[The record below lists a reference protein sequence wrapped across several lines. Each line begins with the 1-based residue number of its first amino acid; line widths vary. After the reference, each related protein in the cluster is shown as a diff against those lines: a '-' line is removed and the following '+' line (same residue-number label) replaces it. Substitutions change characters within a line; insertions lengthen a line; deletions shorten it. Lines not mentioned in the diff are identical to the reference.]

1 MTRRGLIG
9 SDPLALTAI
18 QEGMIPAPLRDGAAE
33 GESQLDVPQRA
44 AIIGEPVPI
53 VFARRVGDYGGVL
66 INPPATEARFSND
79 ASNAVTASY
88 HLVLSEGRIG
98 SIQVRDVFQR
108 SCRVGTHSQTYNRR
122 AGTWTPGNF
131 ITAQPGYTMPQCPY
145 YCGNVGVYT
154 GMSTLSFTVTIPNG
168 SDLWNRQ
175 VHAFIRNGMEVT
187 RLVDSATGSS
197 NNYADLAYWAFR
209 NCSKLRNTMIDT
221 TALTAAANFLD
232 VNNFTCDI
240 YIRDSSNL
248 GDFLAELSP
257 YFLLTETR
265 NDGKRGLR
273 PLLPLNANHTIKT
286 TAIQWE
292 FLFNE
297 DYILPGSF
305 EFSMIPPADRKPFA
319 VQAIWR
325 QQLTDDFGIIR
336 TSEVRYP
343 GEAEEG
349 PYEQHDLSAFCT
361 RETHAVKVA
370 AYIRARRK
378 WITHTARWVTR
389 AEDFNTTL
397 VPGDIC
403 RVKLA
408 RVVSGSSPSNH
419 DCLYQVDAITKTLE
433 GDLAIEATHFPVDSQ
448 NRSLVALDVVNTTGS
463 GIILTSNKTGVGCDV
478 NSSSDTSVPAETF
491 TAGVALDNEAPL
503 PTPPSLPPDGAPPS
517 GDGNGPDS
525 SPANPS
531 DGLDAEN
538 LGEPSRDP
546 QTCVFLFPECEGN
559 LYEVLKAP
567 AGTDD
572 YEPVDL
578 PPGMPPLGLHGALN
592 LSSTLEESDPSS
604 DYALRSVCNQGYSGP
619 LPAPLTPC
627 TPVTPPAAF
636 DRSAYQYFRI
646 LMEVEILGANPS
658 TTSTYMTD
666 PLSGGSSQWFNI
678 ADWTAI
684 TLLVFSPDGV
694 PSGVTNGA
702 GGGAWNLSGAVTRGS
717 STLSTSDRLFKLRG
731 TRSANGSN
739 VSIGSDYF
747 AAHTSASNFSL
758 IGFCQGVFEF
768 SNDKSIVITRRVDA
782 VNNDE
787 RYWQYNP
794 AV

>member
-1 MTRRGLIG
+1 MRRRGLIG

-66 INPPATEARFSND
+66 INPPATEARFTND
-79 ASNAVTASY
+79 GSNAVTASY

-98 SIQVRDVFQR
+98 SIQVRDIFQR

-122 AGTWTPGNF
+122 AGTWAPGNF

-154 GMSTLSFTVTIPNG
+154 RMSTLSFTVTIPNG

-175 VHAFIRNGMEVT
+175 VHAFIRNGLEVT

-209 NCSKLRNTMIDT
+209 NCSKLRNPMIDT

-232 VNNFTCDI
+232 ANNFTCDI

-297 DYILPGSF
+297 DYIIPGTF

-349 PYEQHDLSAFCT
+349 PFEQHDLSAFCT

-433 GDLAIEATHFPVDSQ
+433 GDLAIEATHFPVDRQ

-478 NSSSDTSVPAETF
+478 NSSGDTSVPAETF
-491 TAGVALDNEAPL
+491 TAGVALDNDAPL

-517 GDGNGPDS
+517 GGSSTPGDGNGPDS
-525 SPANPS
+525 TPGNPG
-531 DGLDAEN
+531 DGLDVGN
-538 LGEPSRDP
+538 LGDLTRDP
-546 QTCVFLFPECEGN
+546 QTCMVIPPDCQNGQYNVWTLDSNGDRIDGSLRVYSVGGGSFANIYDINNKELSFRCLDGEGGTSN
-559 LYEVLKAP
+559 PLK
-567 AGTDD
+567 
-572 YEPVDL
+572 
-578 PPGMPPLGLHGALN
+578 
-592 LSSTLEESDPSS
+592 
-604 DYALRSVCNQGYSGP
+604 GP
-619 LPAPLTPC
+619 DSCSPTNPPAP
-627 TPVTPPAAF
+627 F
-636 DRSAYQYFRI
+636 
-646 LMEVEILGANPS
+646 NP
-658 TTSTYMTD
+658 TGYY
-666 PLSGGSSQWFNI
+666 GWR
-678 ADWTAI
+678 AI
-684 TLLVFSPDGV
+684 IYC
-694 PSGVTNGA
+694 
-702 GGGAWNLSGAVTRGS
+702 GGGATFESGPPTGPKQFGS
-717 STLSTSDRLFKLRG
+717 SNAATTGLKTFFGTSGLVTPVGSGEFIVNKALTESSDFSGSTTAFSICYLTYSTGATF
-731 TRSANGSN
+731 SCAN
-739 VSIGSDYF
+739 VF
-747 AAHTSASNFSL
+747 ATSADGQIIKPYIYGSL
-758 IGFCQGVFEF
+758 KFYNTVGDYNSDTNAI
-768 SNDKSIVITRRVDA
+768 
-782 VNNDE
+782 
-787 RYWQYNP
+787 YWDGN
-794 AV
+794 

>member
-1 MTRRGLIG
+1 MRRRGLIG

-66 INPPATEARFSND
+66 INPPATEARFTND
-79 ASNAVTASY
+79 GSNAVTASY

-122 AGTWTPGNF
+122 AGTWAPGNF

-154 GMSTLSFTVTIPNG
+154 RMSTLSFSVTIPNG

-175 VHAFIRNGMEVT
+175 VHAFIRNGLEVT

-197 NNYADLAYWAFR
+197 NNYADLSYWAFR
-209 NCSKLRNTMIDT
+209 NCSKLRNPMIDT

-248 GDFLAELSP
+248 GDFLADLSP
-257 YFLLTETR
+257 YFLLKETR

-273 PLLPLNANHTIKT
+273 PLLPINANHTIKT

-349 PYEQHDLSAFCT
+349 PFEQHDLSAFCT

-397 VPGDIC
+397 VQGDIC

-433 GDLAIEATHFPVDSQ
+433 GDLAIEATHFPVDRQ

-478 NSSSDTSVPAETF
+478 NSSGDTSVPAETF
-491 TAGVALDNEAPL
+491 TAGVALDNDAPL

-517 GDGNGPDS
+517 GGSSTPGEGNGADS
-525 SPANPS
+525 TPGNPG
-531 DGLDAEN
+531 DGLDVGN
-538 LGEPSRDP
+538 LGDLTRDP
-546 QTCVFLFPECEGN
+546 QTCMVI
-559 LYEVLKAP
+559 
-567 AGTDD
+567 
-572 YEPVDL
+572 
-578 PPGMPPLGLHGALN
+578 PPDCQNGQYNVWTLDSNGDRIDGSLRVYSVGGGSFAN
-592 LSSTLEESDPSS
+592 IYDINNKELS
-604 DYALRSVCNQGYSGP
+604 
-619 LPAPLTPC
+619 
-627 TPVTPPAAF
+627 
-636 DRSAYQYFRI
+636 FRC
-646 LMEVEILGANPS
+646 LDGE
-658 TTSTYMTD
+658 
-666 PLSGGSSQWFNI
+666 GGSSNSLKGPDTCTPTNPPAPFN
-678 ADWTAI
+678 
-684 TLLVFSPDGV
+684 PDSYAG
-694 PSGVTNGA
+694 GWRATINW
-702 GGGAWNLSGAVTRGS
+702 GGGATSSSGA
-717 STLSTSDRLFKLRG
+717 TSG
-731 TRSANGSN
+731 PVVITSANNVHKLWTAFGSAPTF
-739 VSIGSDYF
+739 VPEGSAYWSVNKRVGPSLLYTGNPPVF
-747 AAHTSASNFSL
+747 IFYRENRTTGSLSNSL
-758 IGFCQGVFEF
+758 T
-768 SNDKSIVITRRVDA
+768 ITCPG
-782 VNNDE
+782 
-787 RYWQYNP
+787 NP
-794 AV
+794 AEGLEPFVFGSIRFYDNSTDYNSDTNAIYWDGN